1 LYGKEDTL
9 IQGYSPCSCHVT
21 NSTNLAQLIAKE
33 LQHSTNW

>member
-21 NSTNLAQLIAKE
+21 NLTNLAQLIAKE